1 MAAVVFLSDTSLAVR
16 SAVLAAHGERRADKH
31 RSMASPEGREAPCIE
46 SLHESPLSAA
56 VGEPSSPRGVSAH
69 ETRADLLRLSSSAP
83 AAPCPERRY
92 GAPMHDAAY
101 KDLFSHPRMV
111 VDLLRGFAARE
122 WSDALDFST
131 LEKLPAEYVSDDFRQ
146 RHGDAV
152 WRLRFRNDTWMYL
165 LVMLEFQSSADPYMA
180 VRILVYTGLLY
191 QDLIRRGELG
201 DAGRLPPVLP
211 VVLYNGRPRWTA
223 PVEVGDLI
231 SPVGEVLSRF
241 QPSQRY
247 FLLDEGRWGEDDLPR
262 RNLVSAL
269 VGLENSRSAAG
280 LSNVLE
286 ALSDWVE
293 GPGEDEL
300 RRAFVEWVRQAVLPG
315 RFGEAVLPVVQALE
329 GGGAMLAE
337 RVKEWTEQWLREG
350 REQGL
355 QQGLERGIERG
366 IERGRAEERA
376 LLCRQASRKFDAE
389 TAERLSGLLDRLSDP
404 ERLAEVGDW
413 IIECRTG
420 AELLDRAGRI
430 GHVS

>member
-1 MAAVVFLSDTSLAVR
+1 M
-16 SAVLAAHGERRADKH
+16 
-31 RSMASPEGREAPCIE
+31 II
-46 SLHESPLSAA
+46 HEFQ
-56 VGEPSSPRGVSAH
+56 
-69 ETRADLLRLSSSAP
+69 DLRLIP
-83 AAPCPERRY
+83 AYSGPA
-92 GAPMHDAAY
+92 GQAAASGNMT
-101 KDLFSHPRMV
+101 FRPR
-111 VDLLRGFAARE
+111 
-122 WSDALDFST
+122 LD
-131 LEKLPAEYVSDDFRQ
+131 
-146 RHGDAV
+146 
-152 WRLRFRNDTWMYL
+152 
-165 LVMLEFQSSADPYMA
+165 
-180 VRILVYTGLLY
+180 
-191 QDLIRRGELG
+191 
-201 DAGRLPPVLP
+201 VLP
-211 VVLYNGRPRWTA
+211 VAQRRLWPARDGWFLARHGGAHDIYRHPEIEGIVTLPRHRQVTPAVARSIAKKASWAQPATDEEKPGRPRWTA

-300 RRAFVEWVRQAVLPG
+300 RRAFVEWVRQAVLLG
-315 RFGEAVLPVVQALE
+315 RFGESVLPVVQALE

-355 QQGLERGIERG
+355 QQGLEQGREQGLERG

-389 TAERLSGLLDRLSDP
+389 TAERLSGLLNHLSDP

-420 AELLDRAGRI
+420 SELLDRAGRI